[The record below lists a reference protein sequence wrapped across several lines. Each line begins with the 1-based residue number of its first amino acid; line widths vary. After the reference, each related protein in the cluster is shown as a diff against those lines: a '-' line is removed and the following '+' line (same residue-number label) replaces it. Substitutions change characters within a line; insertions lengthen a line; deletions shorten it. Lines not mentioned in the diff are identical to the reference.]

1 MCNKTGEATNIN
13 NEILQ
18 RQRLRQKHLIGITGD
33 TFTADIKYHPNCLS
47 NYLLKF
53 KQEVELIVNDE
64 HDLIKKLIKCS
75 EIL

>member
-33 TFTADIKYHPNCLS
+33 TFTADINTTLTVLVITC
-47 NYLLKF
+47 
-53 KQEVELIVNDE
+53 
-64 HDLIKKLIKCS
+64 
-75 EIL
+75 

>member
-1 MCNKTGEATNIN
+1 MCNKTGEGTNIN

-18 RQRLRQKHLIGITGD
+18 RQRLRQEYLIGITGD
-33 TFTADIKYHPNCLS
+33 TFAADIKYHPNCLS

-64 HDLIKKLIKCS
+64 HDFIKKLIKFS
-75 EIL
+75 ETL